1 MNRNHLFATAAITAL
16 LAGTLPAQAQ
26 MLGGGIRGGVSG
38 MQAATFGG
46 GFATMHSAGTRQ
58 TDISAS
64 ARARA
69 RVDGPGRVVQTAKT
83 GTQGAARAANAAKA
97 DTAVAGRETV
107 GAGEF
112 EASKA
117 SDAALGTTRAAA
129 GSTGGISATAAGQGQ
144 AQVRNADATGVV
156 AGGPST
162 TEVSG
167 TRTDAGNSKPW
178 AAQPAKATQPDSP
191 GASRHSSPTRESA
204 SSAMNSES
212 SSLGTGGE
220 TAASA
225 GARGETEANAS
236 ASANGSTT
244 R

>member
-26 MLGGGIRGGVSG
+26 MLGGGVRGGASG
-38 MQAATFGG
+38 MQPAAFGG

-58 TDISAS
+58 TDLSAS
-64 ARARA
+64 GRAGA
-69 RVDGPGRVVQTAKT
+69 RVDGLGHVDRTAKT
-83 GTQGAARAANAAKA
+83 ETQGAGRAADAAKS
-97 DTAVAGRETV
+97 DTAVAGRKTV

-117 SDAALGTTRAAA
+117 SDVALGTTRAAA
-129 GSTGGISATAAGQGQ
+129 GSTAGIGATAAGQGQ

-167 TRTDAGNSKPW
+167 TRTDAGNSKPS

-225 GARGETEANAS
+225 GARGETDANAS
-236 ASANGSTT
+236 ASVNASTT

>member
-26 MLGGGIRGGVSG
+26 MLGGGVRGGVSG
-38 MQAATFGG
+38 MQPAAFGG
-46 GFATMHSAGTRQ
+46 GFATTHAGTRQ
-58 TDISAS
+58 TDLSAS
-64 ARARA
+64 GRAGA

-83 GTQGAARAANAAKA
+83 GTQGAARAADAAKA
-97 DTAVAGRETV
+97 DTAAAGRETV

-112 EASKA
+112 EASTA

-129 GSTGGISATAAGQGQ
+129 GSTAGISATAPGQGQ

-167 TRTDAGNSKPW
+167 TRTDAGNSKPS

-204 SSAMNSES
+204 SSATNSES
-212 SSLGTGGE
+212 SGLGTGGE

-225 GARGETEANAS
+225 GARGETDANAS
-236 ASANGSTT
+236 ASVDASTT